1 MHNTSTFA
9 PLKNRKPVN
18 RYCMRFF
25 TRRRII
31 EAVVILVVALL
42 LIFTVD
48 YYMSALRK
56 SPLPDNA
63 YVPEP
68 KIEYGIVV
76 DSFYVMK
83 DVVKANENLST
94 ILMNYNTSMIT
105 IEQLVTKSAGIFD
118 VRKIRTGNKYTIL
131 TSNDSLRK
139 AEYFIY
145 ENNPTEYVVFEI
157 GDSLHVHLGQKEV
170 EVRIKTASNKISSS
184 LWNAMVEINASPNL
198 TIALSEIYAWTI
210 DFYAI
215 QKGDNFTAIYEELFV
230 EGESIGLGN
239 ILSARFNSGGKDNF
253 AFRFVQ
259 DNKPD
264 YFDDKGQSLRRAFLK
279 APLKFS
285 RISSHFSNSRLH
297 PVLRIRRPHHGVD
310 YAAPKGTPVHSI
322 GNGTVIEARYAG
334 GAGRMIKIKHN
345 SNYTTAY
352 LHLSG
357 YAKGINK
364 GSHVQQGQIIGY
376 VGSSGLSTGPHL
388 DFRFYKNGTPIDPLK
403 VESPTALPVK
413 KELVDSFYQIKLVQ
427 FRKLDSLNI
436 PVKQTI
442 RPI

>member
-1 MHNTSTFA
+1 MK
-9 PLKNRKPVN
+9 L
-18 RYCMRFF
+18 F
-25 TRRRII
+25 TRKRIF
-31 EAVVILVVALL
+31 EAIVIVIVAILLV
-42 LIFTVD
+42 FTVD
-48 YYMSALRK
+48 YYMSALQK
-56 SPLPDNA
+56 PLPDNA
-63 YVPEP
+63 YIPEP
-68 KIEYGIVV
+68 RIEYGIVV
-76 DSFYVMK
+76 DSFYVVK
-83 DVVKANENLST
+83 DIVKANENLST
-94 ILMNYNTSMIT
+94 ILLKYNTSMMT
-105 IEQLVTKSAGIFD
+105 IEQMVTKAAGIFD
-118 VRKIRTGNKYTIL
+118 VRKIKTGNKYTIL
-131 TSNDSLRK
+131 CSNDSLKR

-145 ENNPTEYVVFEI
+145 ESNPTQYVVFEI

-184 LWNAMVEINASPNL
+184 LWNAMAEIKASPNL

-253 AFRFVQ
+253 AFRFEQ
-259 DNKPD
+259 DNNTD
-264 YFDDKGQSLRRAFLK
+264 YFDEKGQSLRRAFLK

-345 SNYTTAY
+345 STYTTAY

-364 GSHVQQGQIIGY
+364 GSHVQQGQVIGY

-403 VESPTALPVK
+403 VESPPALPVK
-413 KELVDSFYQIKLVQ
+413 KELTESFNLIKSVQ
-427 FRKLDSLNI
+427 FRKLDSLNM
-436 PVKQTI
+436 PVKHTI

>member
-1 MHNTSTFA
+1 MK
-9 PLKNRKPVN
+9 L
-18 RYCMRFF
+18 F
-25 TRRRII
+25 TRKRIL
-31 EAVVILVVALL
+31 EAVVIVVVAILL
-42 LIFTVD
+42 VFTVD

-56 SPLPDNA
+56 PLPDNA

-68 KIEYGIVV
+68 RIEYGIVV
-76 DSFYVMK
+76 DSFYVVK
-83 DVVKANENLST
+83 DLVKANENLST
-94 ILMNYNTSMIT
+94 ILMNYSTSMIT
-105 IEQLVTKSAGIFD
+105 IEQLVTTAAGIFD

-131 TSNDSLRK
+131 CSNDSLKK
-139 AEYFIY
+139 AQYFIY
-145 ENNPTEYVVFEI
+145 ESNPTEYVVFEM
-157 GDSLHVHLGQKEV
+157 GDSLHVHIGQKEV
-170 EVRIKTASNKISSS
+170 EVRIKTASNKIASS
-184 LWNAMVEINASPNL
+184 LWNAMSEIKASPNL

-239 ILSARFNSGGKDNF
+239 ILSARFNSNGKDNF
-253 AFRFVQ
+253 AFRFEQ
-259 DNKPD
+259 DNRTD
-264 YFDDKGQSLRRAFLK
+264 YFDEKGQSLRRAFLK

-345 SNYTTAY
+345 STYSTAY

-357 YAKGINK
+357 YAKGINR
-364 GSHVQQGQIIGY
+364 GSHVQQGQVIGY

-388 DFRFYKNGTPIDPLK
+388 DFRFYKNGSPIDPLK
-403 VESPTALPVK
+403 VESPPALPVK
-413 KELVDSFYQIKLVQ
+413 KELTDSFNLVKSVQ
-427 FRKLDSLNI
+427 FRKLDSLNM
-436 PVKQTI
+436 PVKHTI

>member
-1 MHNTSTFA
+1 MK
-9 PLKNRKPVN
+9 L
-18 RYCMRFF
+18 F
-25 TRRRII
+25 TRKRIL
-31 EAVVILVVALL
+31 EAVVIVVVAILL
-42 LIFTVD
+42 VFTVD

-56 SPLPDNA
+56 PLPDNA

-68 KIEYGIVV
+68 RIEYGIVV
-76 DSFYVMK
+76 DSFYVVK
-83 DVVKANENLST
+83 DLVKANENLST
-94 ILMNYNTSMIT
+94 ILMNYSTSMIT
-105 IEQLVTKSAGIFD
+105 IEQLVTTAAGIFD

-131 TSNDSLRK
+131 CSNDSLKK
-139 AEYFIY
+139 AQYFIY
-145 ENNPTEYVVFEI
+145 ESNPTEYVVFEM
-157 GDSLHVHLGQKEV
+157 GDSLHVHIGQKEV
-170 EVRIKTASNKISSS
+170 EVRIKTASNKIVSS
-184 LWNAMVEINASPNL
+184 LWNAMSEIKASPNL

-239 ILSARFNSGGKDNF
+239 ILSARFNSNGKDNF
-253 AFRFVQ
+253 AFRFEQ
-259 DNKPD
+259 DNRTD
-264 YFDDKGQSLRRAFLK
+264 YFDEKGQSLRRAFLK

-345 SNYTTAY
+345 STYSTAY

-357 YAKGINK
+357 YAKGINR
-364 GSHVQQGQIIGY
+364 GSHVQQGQVIGY

-388 DFRFYKNGTPIDPLK
+388 DFRFYKNGSPIDPLK
-403 VESPTALPVK
+403 VESPPALPVK
-413 KELVDSFYQIKLVQ
+413 KELTDSFNLVKSVQ
-427 FRKLDSLNI
+427 FRKLDSLNM
-436 PVKQTI
+436 PVKHTI

>member
-1 MHNTSTFA
+1 MK
-9 PLKNRKPVN
+9 L
-18 RYCMRFF
+18 F
-25 TRRRII
+25 TRKRIF
-31 EAVVILVVALL
+31 EAVVIVVIAVLLV
-42 LIFTVD
+42 FTLD

-56 SPLPDNA
+56 PLPDNA

-68 KIEYGIVV
+68 RIEYGIVV
-76 DSFYVMK
+76 DSFYVVN

-94 ILMNYNTSMIT
+94 ILMNYNASMIT
-105 IEQLVTKSAGIFD
+105 IEQLVTKAAGIFD
-118 VRKIRTGNKYTIL
+118 VRKIKTGNKYTIL
-131 TSNDSLRK
+131 CSNDSLKR

-145 ENNPTEYVVFEI
+145 ESNPTEYVVFEM
-157 GDSLHVHLGQKEV
+157 GDSLHVHIGQKEV
-170 EVRIKTASNKISSS
+170 EVRIKTSSNKITSS
-184 LWNAMVEINASPNL
+184 LWNAMAEIKASPNL

-239 ILSARFNSGGKDNF
+239 ILSARFSSSGKDNF
-253 AFRFVQ
+253 AFRFEQ
-259 DNKPD
+259 DNRTD
-264 YFDDKGQSLRRAFLK
+264 YFDEKGQSLRRAFLK

-322 GNGTVIEARYAG
+322 GNGTVIEAHYSG

-345 SNYTTAY
+345 STYTTAY

-364 GSHVQQGQIIGY
+364 GSHVQQGQVIGY

-403 VESPTALPVK
+403 VESPPALPVK
-413 KELVDSFYQIKLVQ
+413 KELIDSFNVIKSVQ
-427 FRKLDSLNI
+427 FRKLDSLNL
-436 PVKQTI
+436 PAKHTI

>member
-1 MHNTSTFA
+1 
-9 PLKNRKPVN
+9 
-18 RYCMRFF
+18 MRLF
-25 TRRRII
+25 TRKRII
-31 EAVVILVVALL
+31 EAVIVVVIAVLLV
-42 LIFTVD
+42 FSVD

-56 SPLPDNA
+56 SPLTDNA

-68 KIEYGIVV
+68 RIEYGIVV
-76 DSFYVMK
+76 DSFYVVK
-83 DVVKANENLST
+83 DVVKPNENLST
-94 ILMNYNTSMIT
+94 ILLNYNTSMIT
-105 IEQLVTKSAGIFD
+105 IEQLVTKAAGIFD
-118 VRKIRTGNKYTIL
+118 VRKIKTGNNYTIL
-131 TSNDSLRK
+131 CTNDSTKR
-139 AEYFIY
+139 AEFFIY
-145 ENNPTEYVVFEI
+145 ESNPTEYVVFEI
-157 GDSLHVHLGQKEV
+157 GDSLHVHLGRKEI

-184 LWNAMVEINASPNL
+184 LWNAMAEIKSSPNL

-215 QKGDNFTAIYEELFV
+215 QKGDNFTAIYEELYV
-230 EGESIGLGN
+230 DGEPIGLGN

-253 AFRFVQ
+253 AFRFDQ
-259 DNKPD
+259 DGQSD

-285 RISSHFSNSRLH
+285 RISSHFSNSRMH

-310 YAAPKGTPVHSI
+310 YAAPKGTPVHTI

-345 SNYTTAY
+345 STYSTAY

-357 YAKGINK
+357 YAKGIDK
-364 GSHVQQGQIIGY
+364 GSHVQQGEVIGY

-403 VESPTALPVK
+403 VESPPALPVK
-413 KELVDSFYQIKLVQ
+413 KELIDSFNLVKSVQ
-427 FRKLDSLNI
+427 FRKLDSLNM
-436 PVKQTI
+436 PVKHTI

>member
-1 MHNTSTFA
+1 MK
-9 PLKNRKPVN
+9 L
-18 RYCMRFF
+18 F
-25 TRRRII
+25 TRKRIL
-31 EAVVILVVALL
+31 EALVIVVVAILL
-42 LIFTVD
+42 VFTVD

-56 SPLPDNA
+56 PLPDNA

-68 KIEYGIVV
+68 RIEYGIVV
-76 DSFYVMK
+76 DSFYVVK
-83 DVVKANENLST
+83 DLVKANENLST
-94 ILMNYNTSMIT
+94 ILMNYSTSMIT
-105 IEQLVTKSAGIFD
+105 IEQLVTTAAGIFD

-131 TSNDSLRK
+131 FSNDSLKK
-139 AEYFIY
+139 AQYFIY
-145 ENNPTEYVVFEI
+145 ESNPTEYVVFEM
-157 GDSLHVHLGQKEV
+157 GDSLHVHIGQKEV
-170 EVRIKTASNKISSS
+170 EVRIKTASNKIASS
-184 LWNAMVEINASPNL
+184 LWNAMSEIKASPNL

-239 ILSARFNSGGKDNF
+239 ILSARFNSNGKDNF
-253 AFRFVQ
+253 AFRFEQ
-259 DNKPD
+259 DNRTD
-264 YFDDKGQSLRRAFLK
+264 YFDEKGQSLRRAFLK

-345 SNYTTAY
+345 STYSTAY

-357 YAKGINK
+357 YAKGINR
-364 GSHVQQGQIIGY
+364 GSHVQQGQVIGY

-388 DFRFYKNGTPIDPLK
+388 DFRFYKNGSPVDPLK
-403 VESPTALPVK
+403 VESPPALPVK
-413 KELVDSFYQIKLVQ
+413 KELTDSFNLVKSVQ
-427 FRKLDSLNI
+427 FRKLDSLNM
-436 PVKQTI
+436 PVKHTI

>member
-1 MHNTSTFA
+1 MK
-9 PLKNRKPVN
+9 L
-18 RYCMRFF
+18 F
-25 TRRRII
+25 TRKRIL
-31 EAVVILVVALL
+31 EAVVIVVVAILL
-42 LIFTVD
+42 VFTVD

-56 SPLPDNA
+56 PLPDNA

-68 KIEYGIVV
+68 RIEYGIVV
-76 DSFYVMK
+76 DSFYVVK
-83 DVVKANENLST
+83 DLVKANENLST
-94 ILMNYNTSMIT
+94 ILMNYSTSMIT
-105 IEQLVTKSAGIFD
+105 IEQLVTTAAGIFD

-131 TSNDSLRK
+131 CSNDSLKK
-139 AEYFIY
+139 AQYFIY
-145 ENNPTEYVVFEI
+145 ESNPTEYVVFEM
-157 GDSLHVHLGQKEV
+157 GDSLHVHIGQKEV
-170 EVRIKTASNKISSS
+170 EVRIKTASNKIASS
-184 LWNAMVEINASPNL
+184 LWNAMSEIKASPNL

-239 ILSARFNSGGKDNF
+239 ILSARFNSNGKDNF
-253 AFRFVQ
+253 AFRFEQ
-259 DNKPD
+259 DNRTD
-264 YFDDKGQSLRRAFLK
+264 YFDEKGQSLRRAFLK

-345 SNYTTAY
+345 STYSTAY

-357 YAKGINK
+357 YAKGINR
-364 GSHVQQGQIIGY
+364 GSHVQQGQVIGY

-388 DFRFYKNGTPIDPLK
+388 DFRFYKNGSPVDPLK
-403 VESPTALPVK
+403 VESPPALPVK
-413 KELVDSFYQIKLVQ
+413 KELTDSFNLVKSVQ
-427 FRKLDSLNI
+427 FRKLDSLNM
-436 PVKQTI
+436 PVKHTI

>member
-1 MHNTSTFA
+1 MK
-9 PLKNRKPVN
+9 L
-18 RYCMRFF
+18 F
-25 TRRRII
+25 TRKRIF
-31 EAVVILVVALL
+31 EAIVIVVVAVLL
-42 LIFTVD
+42 VFTVD

-56 SPLPDNA
+56 SPLSENT
-63 YVPEP
+63 YLPEP
-68 KIEYGIVV
+68 RIEYGIVV
-76 DSFYVMK
+76 DSFYVVK

-105 IEQLVTKSAGIFD
+105 IEQLVTKAAGIFD
-118 VRKIRTGNKYTIL
+118 VRKIKAGNKYTIL
-131 TSNDSLRK
+131 CSNDSLRK

-145 ENNPTEYVVFEI
+145 ENNPTEYVVFET

-170 EVRIKTASNKISSS
+170 EVRIKTASNKITSS
-184 LWNAMVEINASPNL
+184 LWNAMAEINASPNL
-198 TIALSEIYAWTI
+198 TVELSEIYAWTI

-215 QKGDNFTAIYEELFV
+215 QKNDNFTAIYEELFV
-230 EGESIGLGN
+230 GGESIGLGN
-239 ILSARFNSGGKDNF
+239 ILSARFNSGGKDIF

-259 DNKPD
+259 DDKAD

-345 SNYTTAY
+345 STYATAY

-357 YAKGINK
+357 YAKGINR
-364 GSHVQQGQIIGY
+364 GSHVQQGQVIGY

-403 VESPTALPVK
+403 VESPPALPVK
-413 KELVDSFYQIKLVQ
+413 KELADSFNQVKLIQ

-436 PVKQTI
+436 PVKQTV

>member
-1 MHNTSTFA
+1 MK
-9 PLKNRKPVN
+9 L
-18 RYCMRFF
+18 F
-25 TRRRII
+25 TRKRIL
-31 EAVVILVVALL
+31 EAVVIVVVAILL
-42 LIFTVD
+42 AFTVD

-56 SPLPDNA
+56 PLPDNA

-68 KIEYGIVV
+68 RIEYGIVV
-76 DSFYVMK
+76 DSFYVVK
-83 DVVKANENLST
+83 DLVKANENLST
-94 ILMNYNTSMIT
+94 ILMNYSTSMIT
-105 IEQLVTKSAGIFD
+105 IEQLVTTAAGIFD

-131 TSNDSLRK
+131 CSNDSLKK
-139 AEYFIY
+139 AQYFIY
-145 ENNPTEYVVFEI
+145 ESNPTEYVVFEM
-157 GDSLHVHLGQKEV
+157 GDSLHVHIGQKEV
-170 EVRIKTASNKISSS
+170 EVRIKTASNKIVSS
-184 LWNAMVEINASPNL
+184 LWNAMSEIKASPNL

-239 ILSARFNSGGKDNF
+239 ILSARFNSNGKDNF
-253 AFRFVQ
+253 AFRFEQ
-259 DNKPD
+259 DNRTD
-264 YFDDKGQSLRRAFLK
+264 YFDEKGQSLRRAFLK

-345 SNYTTAY
+345 STYSTAY

-357 YAKGINK
+357 YAKGINR
-364 GSHVQQGQIIGY
+364 GSHVQQGQVIGY

-388 DFRFYKNGTPIDPLK
+388 DFRFYKNGSPIDPLK
-403 VESPTALPVK
+403 VESPPALPVK
-413 KELVDSFYQIKLVQ
+413 KELTDSFNLVKSVQ
-427 FRKLDSLNI
+427 FRKLDSLNM
-436 PVKQTI
+436 PVKHTI